1 MKKYLSLFLCICILC
16 GLSAVAFASE
26 YTDDEW
32 KALYGIPEPQ
42 LEDYEDS
49 REYSAAWY
57 AWHTG
62 YVDFIASTQADQKEE
77 AQPPVRIESQKSI
90 ESAGAKNG
98 NTSQTLADDTQD
110 KYPVG
115 SYVDAA
121 GVVWSPDGIRLSAN
135 AAPDT
140 VLAADQ
146 AQSVAPPS
154 EAAFDLAYLPAA
166 EDSDTLAVIA
176 SMVSDIA
183 ADEPVWYL
191 EDLRPTEAPAEILD
205 GLKSLVT
212 SIFGEYT
219 PVTTTTVV
227 TETVGNETR
236 QYLVEA
242 VAPGAAGVDYEWL
255 ASVFLFGILLFCLMK
270 LLGGVLK

>member
-1 MKKYLSLFLCICILC
+1 M
-16 GLSAVAFASE
+16 
-26 YTDDEW
+26 
-32 KALYGIPEPQ
+32 
-42 LEDYEDS
+42 
-49 REYSAAWY
+49 
-57 AWHTG
+57 
-62 YVDFIASTQADQKEE
+62 
-77 AQPPVRIESQKSI
+77 
-90 ESAGAKNG
+90 
-98 NTSQTLADDTQD
+98 
-110 KYPVG
+110 G

-146 AQSVAPPS
+146 AQSVVPPS
-154 EAAFDLAYLPAA
+154 EAALDLAYLPAA

-176 SMVSDIA
+176 GMVSDIA
-183 ADEPVWYL
+183 EDEPVWYL
-191 EDLRPTEAPAEILD
+191 DDLRSADAPETVME

-227 TETVGNETR
+227 TETVGSETH

-255 ASVFLFGILLFCLMK
+255 ASVFLFGILLFCFMK